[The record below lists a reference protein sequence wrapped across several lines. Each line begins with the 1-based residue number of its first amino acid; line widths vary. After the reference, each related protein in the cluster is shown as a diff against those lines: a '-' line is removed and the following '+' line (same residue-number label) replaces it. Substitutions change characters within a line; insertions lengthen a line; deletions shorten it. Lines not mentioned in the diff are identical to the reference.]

1 MIIDFSLGAID
12 FIDNIKLIDFIL
24 SLNLSKQNR
33 YKQDIK
39 KLTKT
44 TNNKLLLKR
53 LSIKL
58 GMTFL
63 KSLKNDISIIT
74 DKNSMYKER

>member
-12 FIDNIKLIDFIL
+12 FIDDIKFIDFSL

-58 GMTFL
+58 GMTFH

-74 DKNSMYKER
+74 DKNSMNKER

>member
-12 FIDNIKLIDFIL
+12 FIDNIKFIDFSL

-63 KSLKNDISIIT
+63 KSLKNDISLLT

>member
-12 FIDNIKLIDFIL
+12 FIDNIKFIGFSL

-44 TNNKLLLKR
+44 TNKKLLKR

-58 GMTFL
+58 GM
-63 KSLKNDISIIT
+63 SLKNDISILT
-74 DKNSMYKER
+74 DKNSMHKER